1 MLDKLRIAISA
12 VALLAA
18 LLLSDGHAFATQA
31 HSVDLF
37 EFDTPKQ
44 QKQAIELAKT
54 LRCPMCQNQN
64 LVESNSPVAKDIRL
78 RVFELVKSGQSNQ
91 QVKAYMVDRYG
102 EHVLYQPLCLVR
114 ISSCGG
120 CPLPLL

>member
-54 LRCPMCQNQN
+54 LRCQCAKIKT
-64 LVESNSPVAKDIRL
+64 LSSPIL
-78 RVFELVKSGQSNQ
+78 LWQ
-91 QVKAYMVDRYG
+91 
-102 EHVLYQPLCLVR
+102 R
-114 ISSCGG
+114 IFDCEYLSW
-120 CPLPLL
+120 